1 MAQAPVLPTPE
12 QQRQLAQTWLRAPV
26 PRLYANGFALA
37 QTGSDISVIMLL
49 NGAPVAITSLSFIS
63 AKTLVIELGKAVET
77 IESALQQQIPTI
89 EQVTDKL
96 SKVHGSS
103 INTTQP

>member
-1 MAQAPVLPTPE
+1 MVQVSGLPTPE
-12 QQRQLAQTWLRAPV
+12 QQQQLAQAWLRAPV

-63 AKTLVIELGKAVET
+63 AKTLCAELEKAMKSLED
-77 IESALQQQIPTI
+77 ALQQQIPTI
-89 EQVTDKL
+89 EQVTEKL
-96 SKVHGSS
+96 SKVHGPGLSS
-103 INTTQP
+103 T